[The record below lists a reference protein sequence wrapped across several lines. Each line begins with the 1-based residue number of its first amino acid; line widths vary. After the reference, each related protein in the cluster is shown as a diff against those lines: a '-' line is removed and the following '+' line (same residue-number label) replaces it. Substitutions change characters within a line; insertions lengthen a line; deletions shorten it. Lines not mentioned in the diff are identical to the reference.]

1 MADYQDMIYIAESSG
16 AGGTGG
22 AAGAPVN

>member
-16 AGGTGG
+16 ADGTGG
-22 AAGAPVN
+22 AAGAAAN

>member
-22 AAGAPVN
+22 AAGAAVN

>member
-1 MADYQDMIYIAESSG
+1 NGLLFG

-22 AAGAPVN
+22 AGTLGADG

>member
-22 AAGAPVN
+22 AAVN